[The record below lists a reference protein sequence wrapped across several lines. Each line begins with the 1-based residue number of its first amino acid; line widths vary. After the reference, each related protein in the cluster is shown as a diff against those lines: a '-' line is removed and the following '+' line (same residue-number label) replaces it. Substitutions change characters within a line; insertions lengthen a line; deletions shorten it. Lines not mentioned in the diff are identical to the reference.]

1 MATHDGEKH
10 TRQSLRRSP
19 EFRELAELMAGIDPE
34 RRADAFTLE
43 GIQEND
49 SDGQEQTTA
58 DNATGGARAG
68 PDKFGKIVVPTD
80 D

>member
-1 MATHDGEKH
+1 MATHDSEKH

-19 EFRELAELMAGIDPE
+19 EFRELAELMAGIDHE
-34 RRADAFTLE
+34 RRADAFTLAD
-43 GIQEND
+43 IQDND

-58 DNATGGARAG
+58 DDTPGGTQAG
-68 PDKFGKIVVPTD
+68 PDEFGKIVLPTD